1 MLRIKHII
9 EEGKEL
15 DVIRDLFRAYEKELD
30 EDICFQSFDEELKD
44 PLKKYG
50 PPSGDLIL
58 AYWEDEIAGC
68 IALAKMKD
76 AGACEM
82 KRLYVKP
89 SFRKNKIGRLL
100 VEDLLSSAKE
110 KNYKKMRLD
119 TFLKLQAAVHLYQ
132 QFGFENISAYYNN
145 PLPGCS
151 VYGKKFVRQAY
162 RIIYEEKRSL
172 ESRIL
177 LFGLHY
183 HGHLE
188 LPYKPDA

>member
-1 MLRIKHII
+1 MLHIKHII

-15 DVIRDLFRAYEKELD
+15 EIIRDLFREYEKELD
-30 EDICFQSFDEELKD
+30 EDICFQSFDEELKH

-50 PPSGDLIL
+50 LPSGDLVL

-68 IALAKMKD
+68 IALTKMKE
-76 AGACEM
+76 AEVCEM

-119 TFLKLQAAVHLYQ
+119 TFLQLQAAVHLYQ
-132 QFGFENISAYYNN
+132 KFGFENISAYYNN
-145 PLPGCS
+145 PLPGV
-151 VYGKKFVRQAY
+151 VYM
-162 RIIYEEKRSL
+162 EKQL
-172 ESRIL
+172 
-177 LFGLHY
+177 
-183 HGHLE
+183 
-188 LPYKPDA
+188 

>member
-15 DVIRDLFRAYEKELD
+15 DIIRDLFREYEKELD
-30 EDICFQSFDEELKD
+30 EDICFQSFDEELKN

-50 PPSGDLIL
+50 PPSGDLVL

-68 IALAKMKD
+68 IALTKMNE
-76 AGACEM
+76 AEVCEM

-110 KNYKKMRLD
+110 KKYKKMRLD

-132 QFGFENISAYYNN
+132 QFGFENISPYYNN
-145 PLPGCS
+145 PLPGV
-151 VYGKKFVRQAY
+151 VYM
-162 RIIYEEKRSL
+162 EKTL
-172 ESRIL
+172 
-177 LFGLHY
+177 
-183 HGHLE
+183 
-188 LPYKPDA
+188 

>member
-15 DVIRDLFRAYEKELD
+15 EVIRTLFREYEKELN
-30 EDICFQSFDEELKD
+30 EDICFQSFEDELKN

-68 IALAKMKD
+68 IALTKMKES
-76 AGACEM
+76 GVCEM

-89 SFRKNKIGRLL
+89 SFRKNKIGKLL
-100 VEDLLSSAKE
+100 VEELLSSAKE
-110 KNYKKMRLD
+110 KSYEKMRLD
-119 TFLKLQAAVHLYQ
+119 TFLKLEAAVRLYQ

-145 PLPGCS
+145 PLPGV
-151 VYGKKFVRQAY
+151 VYM
-162 RIIYEEKRSL
+162 EKQL
-172 ESRIL
+172 
-177 LFGLHY
+177 
-183 HGHLE
+183 
-188 LPYKPDA
+188 

>member
-15 DVIRDLFRAYEKELD
+15 EVIRTLFREYEKELD
-30 EDICFQSFDEELKD
+30 EDICFQSFEDELKD

-58 AYWEDEIAGC
+58 AYWEDEVAGC
-68 IALAKMKD
+68 IALTKMKESS
-76 AGACEM
+76 ACEM

-89 SFRKNKIGRLL
+89 SFRKNKIGKLL
-100 VEDLLSSAKE
+100 VEELLTSAKE
-110 KNYKKMRLD
+110 KSYGKMRLD

-145 PLPGCS
+145 PLPG
-151 VYGKKFVRQAY
+151 VMYM
-162 RIIYEEKRSL
+162 EKQL
-172 ESRIL
+172 
-177 LFGLHY
+177 
-183 HGHLE
+183 
-188 LPYKPDA
+188 